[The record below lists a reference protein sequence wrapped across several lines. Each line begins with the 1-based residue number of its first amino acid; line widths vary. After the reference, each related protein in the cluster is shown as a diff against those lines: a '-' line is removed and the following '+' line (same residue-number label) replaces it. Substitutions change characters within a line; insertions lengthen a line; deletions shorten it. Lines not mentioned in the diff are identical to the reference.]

1 MQDAA
6 GAPLTGD
13 ADVDAPAP
21 GRSEGRSR
29 LLGTVLAVAVATF
42 GADLA
47 SKVWALR
54 SLTPGDP
61 HPLIGEWIQLNL
73 IRNSGA
79 AFSIG
84 DGMTWLMTLIA
95 TTITVVAIR
104 VALRVRNLPW
114 AVALG
119 LLIGGSLGNLVDRF
133 FREPGF
139 LRGHVV
145 DFIDYFGLFIGNVAD
160 IAIVVAAPIMAW
172 LFLRGRLPDSP
183 PRGAATGEDPQGSDD
198 SDDTPTLRGEQ

>member
-1 MQDAA
+1 MPDMQDAA
-6 GAPLTGD
+6 GAPLTRD
-13 ADVDAPAP
+13 ADIDAPAP
-21 GRSEGRSR
+21 EPSEGRSR
-29 LLGTVLAVAVATF
+29 LLGTVIGIATASF
-42 GADLA
+42 AADLA

-54 SLTPGDP
+54 TLTPGDP
-61 HPLIGEWIQLNL
+61 QPLIGDWIRLNL

-84 DGMTWLMTLIA
+84 DGVTWVMTLIA
-95 TTITVVAIR
+95 VVITGVAIKA
-104 VALRVRNLPW
+104 ALRVRNLPW

-139 LRGHVV
+139 LHGHVV

-172 LFLRGRLPDSP
+172 LFLRGRLPETAPGHRPDAHNVS
-183 PRGAATGEDPQGSDD
+183 AEDRETTDD
-198 SDDTPTLRGEQ
+198 